1 MVILHIATIQNSPF
15 SGVCVVVPQH
25 IRYQAQYATVGFLNT
40 NNIKIDGIECQ
51 MEHNGDLN
59 ISALPKPFDRPDIVV
74 FHEAYRV
81 DYLRIYRE
89 LIKNKI
95 PYVIIPHGELAQE
108 AQHTKRWKKKIANIL
123 FFNRFINRAVAV
135 QCLSQREF
143 DATDFGKRKFIGTNG
158 IDVPNI
164 RKTSFSEAGTKFVYI
179 GRLDAHIKGIDLLL
193 DAIRMCA
200 DTMRKSNCSLD
211 IYGPDYQG
219 RYANIENMISEREIG
234 DIVRLH
240 TAVLGKEKEDILLNA
255 DAFVQTSR
263 TEGMPLGILEAM
275 SYGIP
280 CIVSEG
286 TTLATKIE
294 SGGAGWNAGSTDE
307 TISRAII
314 SCIEQRERWAELGE
328 HARNIVSD
336 DYSWETIA
344 QDTVRTYGELVEK
357 H

>member
-15 SGVCVVVPQH
+15 TGVCVVVPQH

-51 MEHNGDLN
+51 IDHTGDLN

-74 FHEAYRV
+74 FHETYRV

-108 AQHTKRWKKKIANIL
+108 AQHKKRWKKKIANIL

-143 DATDFGKRKFIGTNG
+143 DATDFGKKKFIGTNG

-164 RKTSFSEAGTKFVYI
+164 RKASFSEAGTKFVYI
-179 GRLDAHIKGIDLLL
+179 GRLDAYHKGIDLML
-193 DAIRMCA
+193 DAIRLCVQK
-200 DTMRKSNCSLD
+200 MRDNHCTLD
-211 IYGPDYQG
+211 IYGPDLKG
-219 RYANIENMISEREIG
+219 RYANIERMIHEKSIG
-234 DIVRLH
+234 DVVKLH
-240 TAVLGKEKEDILLNA
+240 HEISGMEKEKVLLDA
-255 DAFVQTSR
+255 DVFVQTSR
-263 TEGMPLGILEAM
+263 FEGMPMGILEAL
-275 SYGIP
+275 SYGLP
-280 CIVSEG
+280 CLVTEG

-314 SCIEQRERWAELGE
+314 SCIEQREHWAELGE
-328 HARNIVSD
+328 RARNIVSN
-336 DYSWETIA
+336 DYSWEMIA